1 MAFKKK
7 RSKEETTKY
16 QRLVEQTTYKKGSK
30 YYNEMDQLCF
40 LSKNL
45 YNATLYQMRRSF
57 FGDEDFISFSEL
69 RKKFVAENQPDY
81 RALPAKVSGQI
92 QMLVDQNFSAFF
104 ALLRKKKNGDYD
116 KKVQLP
122 KYLKKDGRQ
131 VVIYPKDALSF
142 VKEGFVG
149 LSKTNILIPTKQSK
163 ENILQVRLVPKNGYV
178 VAEVVYEALKEKP
191 LKKNNRY
198 AAIDIGMNNLMAI
211 SSNVFDP
218 VIINGRPVKSIN
230 EFYNKKIVEAK
241 SQAMTL
247 EGLYTTNKTR
257 YLYRR
262 RSSKLK
268 DYMHK
273 ATTELVN
280 LLVSN
285 NIDTVIIGEN
295 KGWKQDINIGRKSN
309 KEFVSIPFYIMKS
322 MIKYKC
328 EMRGVEVIFHE
339 ESYTSKASF
348 IDKDKI
354 PTYNKN
360 RKNKPEFSGTRI
372 KRDLYKSADGS
383 LINADINGA
392 SNIMKK
398 ALLKQGLWSD
408 VLFLEVVQRIK
419 KNPVK
424 ENIKIDWQ

>member
-7 RSKEETTKY
+7 RSKEETAKY
-16 QRLVEQTTYKKGSK
+16 QRLVEQTVYKKGSK

-45 YNATLYQMRRSF
+45 YNATLYHKRQSF
-57 FGDEDFISFSEL
+57 FSDEGLISFSEL

-104 ALLRKKKNGDYD
+104 ALLKKKKGGDYD

-122 KYLKKDGRQ
+122 KYLKKDKGRQ
-131 VVIYPKDALSF
+131 IVIYPKDALSF
-142 VKEGFVG
+142 AKEGFVG
-149 LSKTNILIPTKQSK
+149 LSKTKILIPTKQSK

-178 VAEVVYEALKEKP
+178 VAEVVYEVLKEKP
-191 LKKNNRY
+191 LEKNKGY
-198 AAIDIGMNNLMAI
+198 ASIDIGMNNLMAI

-230 EFYNKKIVEAK
+230 EFYNKKIAEAK

-247 EGLYTTNKTR
+247 EGLHTTNKIR
-257 YLYRR
+257 NLYRR

-295 KGWKQDINIGRKSN
+295 KGWKQDINIGKKNNR
-309 KEFVSIPFYIMKS
+309 EFISIPFYIMKG

-328 EMRGVEVIFHE
+328 EMRGIEVIFHE

-348 IDKDKI
+348 IDNDKI

-360 RKNKPEFSGTRI
+360 RKKKPEFSGTRP
-372 KRDLYKSADGS
+372 KRGLYKSADGS
-383 LINADINGA
+383 LVNADINGA

-408 VLFLEVVQRIK
+408 ILFSEVVQRIK

-424 ENIKIDWQ
+424 KNIKID

>member
-7 RSKEETTKY
+7 RPKEEIAKY

-30 YYNEMDQLCF
+30 YYKEMDHLCF

-45 YNATLYQMRRSF
+45 YNVTLYHRRQSF
-57 FGDEDFISFSEL
+57 FSDEGLISFYDL
-69 RKKFVAENQPDY
+69 KKKFVKEDQPDY
-81 RALPAKVSGQI
+81 RALPAKVSCQI

-104 ALLRKKKNGDYD
+104 ALLKKKKNGSYD
-116 KKVQLP
+116 KDVHLP
-122 KYLKKDGRQ
+122 KYLKKDKGRQ
-131 VVIYPKDALSF
+131 VVIYPKDALFF
-142 VKEGFVG
+142 VKAGFVG
-149 LSKTNILIPTKQSK
+149 LSKTKIFIPTKQNK

-178 VAEVVYEALKEKP
+178 VVEVVYEVLKEKA
-191 LKKNNRY
+191 LKKKNRY

-218 VIINGRPVKSIN
+218 VIINGKPVKSIN
-230 EFYNKKIVEAK
+230 EFYNKKIAEAK

-247 EGLYTTNKTR
+247 EGLYITNR
-257 YLYRR
+257 IRNLYRR

-273 ATTELVN
+273 ATAELVN

-295 KGWKQDINIGRKSN
+295 KSWKQDINIGRKN
-309 KEFVSIPFYIMKS
+309 NREFVNIPFYIMKS

-328 EMRGVEVIFHE
+328 GMRGIEVIFHE

-354 PTYNKN
+354 PAYNKN
-360 RKNKPEFSGTRI
+360 RKKKPKFSGTRV
-372 KRDLYKSADGS
+372 KRGLYKSADGS
-383 LINADINGA
+383 LVNADINGA

-398 ALLKQGLWSD
+398 ALLKRGLWSD
-408 VLFLEVVQRIK
+408 VLFTEIVQRIT

-424 ENIKIDWQ
+424 QNIRIA

>member
-7 RSKEETTKY
+7 RSKEEIAKY

-30 YYNEMDQLCF
+30 YYEEMDQLCF

-45 YNATLYQMRRSF
+45 YNATLYCKRQSF
-57 FGDEDFISFSEL
+57 FKENGLVSFSEL
-69 RKKFVAENQPDY
+69 RKKFVKENQADY
-81 RALPAKVSGQI
+81 RSLPAKVSGQI
-92 QMLVDQNFSAFF
+92 QMLVDQNFSTFF
-104 ALLRKKKNGDYD
+104 ALLKKKTNGGYD

-122 KYLKKDGRQ
+122 KYLKKDSGRQ

-149 LSKTNILIPTKQSK
+149 LSKTKILIPTKQSK
-163 ENILQVRLVPKNGYV
+163 ESILQVRLIPKNGYV
-178 VAEVVYEALKEKP
+178 VAEVVYEVLKEK
-191 LKKNNRY
+191 LVRKNNRY
-198 AAIDIGMNNLMAI
+198 VAIDIGMNNLMAV

-218 VIINGRPVKSIN
+218 VIINGKPVKSIN
-230 EFYNKKIVEAK
+230 EFYNKKIAEAK
-241 SQAMTL
+241 SQAITL
-247 EGLYTTNKTR
+247 EGLYTTNRIKN
-257 YLYRR
+257 LYRR

-273 ATTELVN
+273 ATAELVN

-295 KGWKQDINIGRKSN
+295 KGWKQDINIGRKN
-309 KEFVSIPFYIMKS
+309 NREFVSIPFYIMKG

-328 EMRGVEVIFHE
+328 EMRGIEVIFSE

-348 IDKDKI
+348 IDDDKI

-360 RKNKPEFSGTRI
+360 RKKEPSFSGTRI
-372 KRDLYKSADGS
+372 KRGLYKSADGS

-408 VLFLEVVQRIK
+408 ILFFELVQRIK

-424 ENIKIDWQ
+424 KNIKIN

>member
-7 RSKEETTKY
+7 RSKEETAKY

-30 YYNEMDQLCF
+30 YYNEMDHLCF

-45 YNATLYQMRRSF
+45 YNATLYHRRQSF
-57 FGDEDFISFSEL
+57 FSDEGLISFYDL
-69 RKKFVAENQPDY
+69 KKKFVKEDQVDY
-81 RALPAKVSGQI
+81 RALPAKVSCQI

-104 ALLRKKKNGDYD
+104 ALLKKKRNGSYD
-116 KKVQLP
+116 KDVQLP
-122 KYLKKDGRQ
+122 RYLKKDKGRQ

-142 VKEGFVG
+142 VKEGFIG
-149 LSKTNILIPTKQSK
+149 LSKTKILIPTKQSK

-178 VAEVVYEALKEKP
+178 VVEVVYEILKEKP
-191 LKKNNRY
+191 LEKENRY

-218 VIINGRPVKSIN
+218 VIINGKPVKSIN
-230 EFYNKKIVEAK
+230 EFYNKKIAEAK
-241 SQAMTL
+241 SQAIRL
-247 EGLYTTNKTR
+247 EGLHTTNKIHN
-257 YLYRR
+257 LYRR

-295 KGWKQDINIGRKSN
+295 KSWKQDINIGRKN
-309 KEFVSIPFYIMKS
+309 NREFVSIPFYIMKG

-328 EMRGVEVIFHE
+328 DMRGIEMIFHV

-348 IDKDKI
+348 IDMDKI

-360 RKNKPEFSGTRI
+360 RKKKPEFSGTRV
-372 KRDLYKSADGS
+372 KRGLYKSADGS

-408 VLFLEVVQRIK
+408 VLFTEVVQRIRN
-419 KNPVK
+419 NPVK
-424 ENIKIDWQ
+424 KNIRID

>member
-7 RSKEETTKY
+7 RSKEEINKY

-30 YYNEMDQLCF
+30 YYEEMDQLCF

-45 YNATLYQMRRSF
+45 YNATLYCKRQSF
-57 FGDEDFISFSEL
+57 FKENSLVSFNEL
-69 RKKFVAENQPDY
+69 RKKFVEGNQPDY
-81 RALPAKVSGQI
+81 RTLPAKVSNQI

-104 ALLRKKKNGDYD
+104 ALLKKKTNGNYD

-122 KYLKKDGRQ
+122 KYLKKDSGRQ

-149 LSKTNILIPTKQSK
+149 LSKTKILIPTKQSK
-163 ENILQVRLVPKNGYV
+163 ESILQVRLVPKNGYV
-178 VAEVVYEALKEKP
+178 VAEVVYEVLKEKP
-191 LKKNNRY
+191 LRKNKRY
-198 AAIDIGMNNLMAI
+198 VSIDIGMSNLMAV

-218 VIINGRPVKSIN
+218 VIINGKPVKSIN
-230 EFYNKKIVEAK
+230 EFYNKKIAEAK
-241 SQAMTL
+241 SQAITL
-247 EGLYTTNKTR
+247 EGLYTTNRIKN
-257 YLYRR
+257 LYRR

-273 ATTELVN
+273 ATAELVN

-295 KGWKQDINIGRKSN
+295 KGWKQDINIGRKN
-309 KEFVSIPFYIMKS
+309 NREFVSIPFYIMKG

-328 EMRGVEVIFHE
+328 EMRGIEVIFSE

-348 IDKDKI
+348 IDDDKI
-354 PTYNKN
+354 STYNKN
-360 RKNKPEFSGTRI
+360 RKKEPSFSGTRI
-372 KRDLYKSADGS
+372 KRGLYKSADGS

-408 VLFLEVVQRIK
+408 ILFFELVQRIK

-424 ENIKIDWQ
+424 KNIKIN

>member
-7 RSKEETTKY
+7 RSKEEIAKY
-16 QRLVEQTTYKKGSK
+16 QKLVEQTTYKKGSK
-30 YYNEMDQLCF
+30 YYREMDQLCS

-45 YNATLYQMRRSF
+45 YNATLYHKRQSF
-57 FGDEDFISFSEL
+57 FSEEDLTSFNEL
-69 RKKFVAENQPDY
+69 RRKFVKEDQADY

-104 ALLRKKKNGDYD
+104 ALLKKKTSGDYD

-122 KYLKKDGRQ
+122 KYLKKDKGRQ
-131 VVIYPKDALSF
+131 VVIYLKDALSF

-149 LSKTNILIPTKQSK
+149 LSKTKILIPTKQNK

-178 VAEVVYEALKEKP
+178 VVEVVYEVLKEKP
-191 LKKNNRY
+191 LEKKNRY

-211 SSNVFDP
+211 SSNVFNP
-218 VIINGRPVKSIN
+218 VIINGKPVKSIN
-230 EFYNKKIVEAK
+230 EFYNKKISKAK

-247 EGLYTTNKTR
+247 EGLHATNKIHN
-257 YLYRR
+257 LYRR

-295 KGWKQDINIGRKSN
+295 KSWKQDINMGRKN
-309 KEFVSIPFYIMKS
+309 NREFVSIPFYIMKS

-328 EMRGVEVIFHE
+328 EMRGIEVIFHE

-348 IDKDKI
+348 IDKDKV

-360 RKNKPEFSGTRI
+360 RKKKPEFSGTRI
-372 KRDLYKSADGS
+372 KRGLYKSEDGS

-408 VLFLEVVQRIK
+408 VLFTEVVQRIK

-424 ENIKIDWQ
+424 KNIRID

>member
-7 RSKEETTKY
+7 RSKEEIAKY

-30 YYNEMDQLCF
+30 YYKEMDQLCF

-45 YNATLYQMRRSF
+45 YNATLYHRRQSF
-57 FGDEDFISFSEL
+57 FSNEDFISFSEL

-104 ALLRKKKNGDYD
+104 ALLKKKKNGSYD
-116 KKVQLP
+116 KDVQLP
-122 KYLKKDGRQ
+122 KYLKKDKGRQ

-149 LSKTNILIPTKQSK
+149 LSKTKILIPTKQTK

-178 VAEVVYEALKEKP
+178 VVEVVYEVLKEKP
-191 LKKNNRY
+191 LEKGNRY
-198 AAIDIGMNNLMAI
+198 AAIDMGMNNLMAI

-218 VIINGRPVKSIN
+218 VIINGKPVKSIN
-230 EFYNKKIVEAK
+230 EFYNKKIAEVK

-247 EGLYTTNKTR
+247 EGMYTTNR
-257 YLYRR
+257 IRSLYRR

-273 ATTELVN
+273 ATAELVN

-295 KGWKQDINIGRKSN
+295 KSWKQDINLGKKNNR
-309 KEFVSIPFYIMKS
+309 EFVSIPFYIMKS

-328 EMRGVEVIFHE
+328 EIRGIEVFFHE

-360 RKNKPEFSGTRI
+360 RKKKPEFSGKRI
-372 KRDLYKSADGS
+372 KRGLYKSADGS

-408 VLFLEVVQRIK
+408 VLFTEVVQRIK

-424 ENIKIDWQ
+424 KNTRID

>member
-1 MAFKKK
+1 M
-7 RSKEETTKY
+7 
-16 QRLVEQTTYKKGSK
+16 
-30 YYNEMDQLCF
+30 
-40 LSKNL
+40 
-45 YNATLYQMRRSF
+45 
-57 FGDEDFISFSEL
+57 
-69 RKKFVAENQPDY
+69 
-81 RALPAKVSGQI
+81 
-92 QMLVDQNFSAFF
+92 
-104 ALLRKKKNGDYD
+104 
-116 KKVQLP
+116 
-122 KYLKKDGRQ
+122 
-131 VVIYPKDALSF
+131 
-142 VKEGFVG
+142 
-149 LSKTNILIPTKQSK
+149 
-163 ENILQVRLVPKNGYV
+163 QVRLVPKNGYV
-178 VAEVVYEALKEKP
+178 VAKVIYEVLKEKP
-191 LKKNNRY
+191 LKKNKRY
-198 AAIDIGMNNLMAI
+198 ASIDIGMNNLMAI

-230 EFYNKKIVEAK
+230 EFYNKKIAEAK

-247 EGLYTTNKTR
+247 EGLYTTNKIR
-257 YLYRR
+257 HLYRR

-295 KGWKQDINIGRKSN
+295 KGWKQDINIGRKN
-309 KEFVSIPFYIMKS
+309 NREFVSIPFYIMKG

-328 EMRGVEVIFHE
+328 EMRGVEVIFQE

-348 IDKDKI
+348 VDNDKI
-354 PTYNKN
+354 PTYNKS
-360 RKNKPEFSGTRI
+360 RKKKLEFSGTRP
-372 KRDLYKSADGS
+372 KRGLYKSADGS

-408 VLFLEVVQRIK
+408 ILFFAVAQRIK

-424 ENIKIDWQ
+424 KNIRIT